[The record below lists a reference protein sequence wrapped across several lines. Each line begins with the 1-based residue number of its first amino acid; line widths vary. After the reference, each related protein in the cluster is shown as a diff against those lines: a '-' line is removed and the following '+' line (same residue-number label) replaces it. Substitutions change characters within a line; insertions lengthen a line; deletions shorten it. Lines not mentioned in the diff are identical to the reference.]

1 MRQSKK
7 QAQLNQK
14 YRQLRFRQ
22 LLWPVAII
30 ELILQATALRS
41 ILHRGIFKRGNKW
54 LWLPVTFV
62 QPIGP
67 LLYFRYGRGKRSNQT
82 KIKTK

>member
-1 MRQSKK
+1 MRQRK
-7 QAQLNQK
+7 QQQRLNQK

-22 LLWPVAII
+22 LLWPIAVVELLLQGTAI
-30 ELILQATALRS
+30 RS

-54 LWLPVTFV
+54 LWLPVIFV

-67 LLYFRYGRGKRSNQT
+67 LLYFRYGRGARSKQIKT
-82 KIKTK
+82 KIK

>member
-1 MRQSKK
+1 MRQSRK
-7 QAQLNQK
+7 QARLNQK

-22 LLWPVAII
+22 LLWPVAIA
-30 ELILQATALRS
+30 ELLLQGTAIRS

-54 LWLPVTFV
+54 LWLPLTFV

-67 LLYFRYGRGKRSNQT
+67 LLYFRYGRGTRSNQT